1 MGTVR
6 RRRAVEEDGYNAVH
20 WDLGTI
26 RAVRGA
32 EEGRGGDEHNRAI
45 ICRRTTPRERDFG
58 AIGMRGAVEVDGHGA
73 VGGDPSAV
81 RDVRG
86 IEQGRA
92 GNEEERP
99 VRAVGGCGAAEED
112 GDGAIREDVVTISAA
127 RRAQES
133 RAGNKHDASC
143 GAVGGRS
150 VVAGKRDLST
160 VAAALHLR
168 RAIGGMVGALSSEG
182 AA

>member
-6 RRRAVEEDGYNAVH
+6 RRRAVEEDGYGAVQ
-20 WDLGTI
+20 WNLGAI
-26 RAVRGA
+26 RVVRGA
-32 EEGRGGDEHNRAI
+32 EEGRGGDEHDRAI
-45 ICRRTTPRERDFG
+45 ICCRTTPRERDLG
-58 AIGMRGAVEVDGHGA
+58 AIGVRRAVKVDGHGA
-73 VGGDPSAV
+73 VSGDPSAV

-86 IEQGRA
+86 IEEGRA

-99 VRAVGGCGAAEED
+99 VRAVCGRGAAEED
-112 GDGAIREDVVTISAA
+112 GDGATCEDFVTVSVA

-133 RAGNKHDASC
+133 RAGNEHDASC

-160 VAAALHLR
+160 VAAALHLC